1 MGIKKRPA
9 ASKGLKEGNAQAEQK
24 AENAATTEAPP
35 QPDKVDK
42 ARGLQEGQDEDPQA
56 TATQK
61 PDETEQGN
69 EAEAATRKRKA
80 TPGAPSEAGVSL
92 TSKRL
97 KLHEETQE
105 AIAGLKE
112 GQLSEEEF
120 WKTIHKSD
128 IASLWKKFEW
138 SRGKTPEA
146 QEAWQQMAGPGV
158 LAKKKQALLHF
169 LKTGKNQEGCLQ
181 ESQEAST
188 SKKDKELFEWVP
200 WKQILDWYGQ
210 DEALARVE
218 SGTIP
223 VRKDGK
229 KFYEFLLIKKKTALS
244 TEQKQRIATEQS
256 MALKGAELMA
266 CKKALQ
272 APRSK
277 QEWNNL
283 WSERRQAKG
292 FEVKDALSDKSSS
305 ASEAEEEAASSDEAN
320 AAVQFLKG
328 LKEGQPKK
336 GGQNKKEVEKQKQ
349 LQKELQDKQREDK
362 KKEREEE
369 KVKKSEAAQAQWL
382 NKIEEATQVAEDD
395 KTKKVNKMLGL
406 VSKAVADMK
415 KACKK
420 ASDKSWGAAELKDL
434 CRCRDEL
441 EDLSVDC
448 ELQGI
453 KEKLLEAAASL
464 KASKEAMSGL
474 A

>member
-1 MGIKKRPA
+1 
-9 ASKGLKEGNAQAEQK
+9 
-24 AENAATTEAPP
+24 
-35 QPDKVDK
+35 
-42 ARGLQEGQDEDPQA
+42 
-56 TATQK
+56 
-61 PDETEQGN
+61 
-69 EAEAATRKRKA
+69 
-80 TPGAPSEAGVSL
+80 
-92 TSKRL
+92 
-97 KLHEETQE
+97 
-105 AIAGLKE
+105 
-112 GQLSEEEF
+112 
-120 WKTIHKSD
+120 
-128 IASLWKKFEW
+128 
-138 SRGKTPEA
+138 
-146 QEAWQQMAGPGV
+146 
-158 LAKKKQALLHF
+158 
-169 LKTGKNQEGCLQ
+169 
-181 ESQEAST
+181 
-188 SKKDKELFEWVP
+188 
-200 WKQILDWYGQ
+200 
-210 DEALARVE
+210 
-218 SGTIP
+218 
-223 VRKDGK
+223 
-229 KFYEFLLIKKKTALS
+229 
-244 TEQKQRIATEQS
+244 